1 MTKAEKDHTRPGWK
15 EWIMVSAKR
24 RTILALYSFHCV
36 FATANKLP
44 TVSYDG
50 LGILP
55 APESKAL
62 WQCQVEKLW
71 KCAYIRWLAKW
82 DTGAFTMEEL
92 MRKSQAGS
100 SADERK
106 QMWLREIDEFGM
118 MMTAVVDG
126 PWNTN

>member
-1 MTKAEKDHTRPGWK
+1 MFT
-15 EWIMVSAKR
+15 
-24 RTILALYSFHCV
+24 
-36 FATANKLP
+36 TANKLP
-44 TVSYDG
+44 KVSYDR

-62 WQCQVEKLW
+62 WQYQVEELW

-100 SADERK
+100 SADKRK

-118 MMTAVVDG
+118 MMTVVVDG
-126 PWNTN
+126 PLEHELDQSSRRCNIDIVLSDDGTFESSEDIHKQSG